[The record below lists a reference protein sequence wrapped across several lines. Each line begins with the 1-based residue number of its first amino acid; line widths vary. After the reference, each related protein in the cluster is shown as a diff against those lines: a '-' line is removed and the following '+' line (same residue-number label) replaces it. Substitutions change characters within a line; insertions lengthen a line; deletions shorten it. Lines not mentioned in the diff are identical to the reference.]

1 LPSITGRKPSI
12 LKITSKVLPA
22 VPLPKKDS
30 EILEPKNNYLEANYR
45 NERPLNWRALGW
57 RDLDIN

>member
-45 NERPLNWRALGW
+45 NERPLN
-57 RDLDIN
+57 